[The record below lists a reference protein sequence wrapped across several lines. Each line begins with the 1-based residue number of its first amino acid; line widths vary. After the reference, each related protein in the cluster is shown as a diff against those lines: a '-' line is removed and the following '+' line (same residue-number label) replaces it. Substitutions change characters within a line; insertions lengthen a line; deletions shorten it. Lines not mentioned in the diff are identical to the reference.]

1 MAKILVVDDEADL
14 LEMIRMVLEQ
24 RGGHQVMLSTDGP
37 DALAKAADDPPDLA
51 ILDVMMPGMPGYEVC
66 RQLRANPVTASIPI
80 VILSARA
87 QPMDRAAAMD
97 AGADDYIT
105 KPVMMGELLERVDS
119 MLATHTGA
127 STAFAGI
134 FGLISLRGGVGVT
147 TLAANLALVYAQ
159 AGEETACLVDFSFS
173 SGHVALQL
181 GLRPEPSWA
190 GLIESAAALPD
201 ERAVETRLLR
211 HGSGLRVLAS
221 PFVPVVNQAVSREA
235 VQWVLSMLQQRFPVV
250 VVDMPATLNEVA
262 MGVVEAATVVGLVL
276 TAEPPSL
283 QTTVGTL
290 RALQQWSSKLQVI
303 INQVT
308 PGAQLPAEAI
318 TRPLKRTPAGIIP
331 FDPAQARALAQGAP
345 LTISNPDSPLAQG
358 VLKLAQ
364 TLMNPSLAVAG

>member
-14 LEMIRMVLEQ
+14 LEMMRMVLEQ
-24 RGGHQVMLSTDGP
+24 RGGHRVTLSADGP
-37 DALAKAADDPPDLA
+37 DALAKAAEDPPDLA

-66 RQLRANPVTASIPI
+66 RQLRANPATASIPI

-87 QPMDRAAAMD
+87 QPMDRTAALD

-105 KPVMMGELLERVDS
+105 KPVMMGELLEKVDS
-119 MLATHTGA
+119 MLATHAEA
-127 STAFAGI
+127 STALAGL
-134 FGLISLRGGVGVT
+134 FGLTSLRGGVGVT
-147 TLAANLALVYAQ
+147 TLAANLALAFAQ
-159 AGEETACLVDFSFS
+159 AGEEAVCLVDFCFS

-181 GLRPEPSWA
+181 GLRPEPTWA
-190 GLIESAAALPD
+190 GLVESAAAPPD
-201 ERAVETRLLR
+201 EGAVEARLLR
-211 HGSGLRVLAS
+211 HSSGLHVLAS

-235 VQWVLSMLQQRFPVV
+235 VQRMLSILQQRFPVV
-250 VVDMPATLNEVA
+250 VVDMPSTLNEAA

-276 TAEPPSL
+276 TPEPPSL

-290 RALQQWSSKLQVI
+290 RALQQWSSKLQMI

-308 PGAQLPAEAI
+308 PGAHLPAEAI

-358 VLKLAQ
+358 VLKLAE
-364 TLMNPSLAVAG
+364 TLVNPSLAAAG

>member
-14 LEMIRMVLEQ
+14 LEMMRMVLEQ
-24 RGGHQVMLSTDGP
+24 RGGHRVALSADGP
-37 DALAKAADDPPDLA
+37 DALAKAAEDPPDLA

-66 RQLRANPVTASIPI
+66 RQLRANPATASIPI

-87 QPMDRAAAMD
+87 QPMDRTAALD

-105 KPVMMGELLERVDS
+105 KPVMMGELLEKVDS
-119 MLATHTGA
+119 MLAAHAEA
-127 STAFAGI
+127 SAAFAGL
-134 FGLISLRGGVGVT
+134 FGLTSLRGGVGVT
-147 TLAANLALVYAQ
+147 TLAANLALAFAQ
-159 AGEETACLVDFSFS
+159 AGEEAVCLVDFSFS

-181 GLRPEPSWA
+181 GLRPEPTWA
-190 GLIESAAALPD
+190 GLIESAAAPPD
-201 ERAVETRLLR
+201 EGAVGARLLR
-211 HGSGLRVLAS
+211 HSSGLHVLAS
-221 PFVPVVNQAVSREA
+221 PFVPVVNQAVSREG
-235 VQWVLSMLQQRFPVV
+235 VQRVLSILQQRFPVV
-250 VVDMPATLNEVA
+250 VVDMPSTLNEAA

-290 RALQQWSSKLQVI
+290 RALQQWSSKLQMI

-345 LTISNPDSPLAQG
+345 LIISNPDSPLAQG
-358 VLKLAQ
+358 VLKLAE
-364 TLMNPSLAVAG
+364 TLVNPSLAAAS

>member
-14 LEMIRMVLEQ
+14 LEMMRMVLEQ
-24 RGGHQVMLSTDGP
+24 RGGHRVTLSADGP
-37 DALAKAADDPPDLA
+37 DALAKAAADPPDMA

-66 RQLRANPVTASIPI
+66 RQLRASPATASIPI

-87 QPMDRAAAMD
+87 QPMDRSAAMD

-105 KPVMMGELLERVDS
+105 KPVMMGELLEKVDA
-119 MLATHTGA
+119 MLVTHAEA
-127 STAFAGI
+127 SAVFAGL
-134 FGLISLRGGVGVT
+134 FGLTSLRGGVGVT
-147 TLAANLALVYAQ
+147 TLAANLALAFAQ

-181 GLRPEPSWA
+181 GLRPEPNWA
-190 GLIESAAALPD
+190 GLIESSVAPPD
-201 ERAVETRLLR
+201 EGAVETRLLR
-211 HGSGLRVLAS
+211 HSSGLHVLAS

-235 VQWVLSMLQQRFPVV
+235 VQRVLSILQQRFPVV
-250 VVDMPATLNEVA
+250 VVDMPSTLNEVA
-262 MGVVEAATVVGLVL
+262 MGVVEAGTVVGLVL
-276 TAEPPSL
+276 TPEPPSL

-290 RALQQWSSKLQVI
+290 RALQQWSSKLHMI

-345 LTISNPDSPLAQG
+345 LTISSPDSPLAQG
-358 VLKLAQ
+358 VLKLAE
-364 TLMNPSLAVAG
+364 TLVSPSLAVGG

>member
-14 LEMIRMVLEQ
+14 LEMMRMVLEQ
-24 RGGHQVMLSTDGP
+24 RGGHRVTLSADGP
-37 DALAKAADDPPDLA
+37 DALAKAAADPPDMA

-66 RQLRANPVTASIPI
+66 RQLRANPATASIPI

-87 QPMDRAAAMD
+87 QPMDRSAAID

-105 KPVMMGELLERVDS
+105 KPVMMGELLEKVDA
-119 MLATHTGA
+119 MLATHAEA
-127 STAFAGI
+127 SAVFAGL
-134 FGLISLRGGVGVT
+134 FGLTSLRGGVGVT
-147 TLAANLALVYAQ
+147 TLAANLALAFAQ
-159 AGEETACLVDFSFS
+159 AGEEIACLVDFSFS

-181 GLRPEPSWA
+181 GLRPEPTWA
-190 GLIESAAALPD
+190 GLIESSATPPN
-201 ERAVETRLLR
+201 EGAVETRLLR
-211 HGSGLRVLAS
+211 HSSGLHVLAS

-235 VQWVLSMLQQRFPVV
+235 VQRVLSILQQRFPVV
-250 VVDMPATLNEVA
+250 VVDMPSTLNEVA
-262 MGVVEAATVVGLVL
+262 MGVVEAGTVVGLVL
-276 TAEPPSL
+276 TPEPPSL

-290 RALQQWSSKLQVI
+290 RALQQWSSKLHMI

-345 LTISNPDSPLAQG
+345 LTISSPDSPLAQG
-358 VLKLAQ
+358 VLKLAG
-364 TLMNPSLAVAG
+364 TLVNPSLATGG